1 MALSDAFRALDHPPF
16 RRFFLGQSVSLV
28 GFWLQSVALSW
39 LVYRTTRSPL
49 MLATVAFAGT
59 IPMLVISPFAGAL
72 IDRFDRRLVL
82 LSTQMVQM
90 TQAAVLAV
98 LAFSGHAR
106 IEFVVPLALVYGC
119 AWAFDVPAR
128 QAMLP
133 VMIGGREDLPNAIAL
148 SSLVMNL
155 ARFVGPALA
164 GLMLAWTGEGWC
176 FLLNS
181 VTFIPVLLAVRALP
195 RTPAA
200 HPAAA
205 LGRQLADGFRWVW
218 AFHPARWLLGHLIV
232 MSLTVPVYQAMV
244 PIFASEIHHGDSR
257 TQGLLVSSAGV
268 GALIGTFLLAAR
280 PSVRGLVRVI
290 GASSAIAAIGM
301 VTFARTETLWIACAG
316 LVATGFG
323 IISVASGTNTILQS
337 VVDDG
342 RRGRVVSIYAMCF
355 LGIVPLG
362 TLLTGV
368 LVRHLGAPL
377 TLTLQGLVCLA
388 ASLAFAIAYPRIRAG
403 LLPVYR
409 ELGIIEPEPS
419 RE

>member
-98 LAFSGHAR
+98 LAFAGHAR

-218 AFHPARWLLGHLIV
+218 AFHPG
-232 MSLTVPVYQAMV
+232 
-244 PIFASEIHHGDSR
+244 
-257 TQGLLVSSAGV
+257 VSS
-268 GALIGTFLLAAR
+268 F
-280 PSVRGLVRVI
+280 SV
-290 GASSAIAAIGM
+290 
-301 VTFARTETLWIACAG
+301 
-316 LVATGFG
+316 
-323 IISVASGTNTILQS
+323 Q
-337 VVDDG
+337 
-342 RRGRVVSIYAMCF
+342 
-355 LGIVPLG
+355 
-362 TLLTGV
+362 
-368 LVRHLGAPL
+368 
-377 TLTLQGLVCLA
+377 
-388 ASLAFAIAYPRIRAG
+388 
-403 LLPVYR
+403 
-409 ELGIIEPEPS
+409 
-419 RE
+419 